1 MRPEPRSADPLS
13 ENLRHPGQAP
23 DGTVVLHRPTPF
35 LSSDSTAADYD
46 AWPLGSPPQAANRS
60 RHHPAALAIRPNRW
74 ARNDAGANAGR
85 PHPPGR
91 LRAQA
96 PSFSAASQTGRAL
109 APSDDG
115 SAWCHS
121 AASRSPGQWTR
132 RKRKPG
138 LVYPDRLPTFGFR
151 LVGHLTHM
159 GQLGI
164 FFFLLASLLLSE
176 IGLVLLFLTRAF
188 LLAARLFGR
197 HGCLRDVYITRI

>member
-96 PSFSAASQTGRAL
+96 PSFSAASQTGRVL
-109 APSDDG
+109 S
-115 SAWCHS
+115 
-121 AASRSPGQWTR
+121 
-132 RKRKPG
+132 
-138 LVYPDRLPTFGFR
+138 
-151 LVGHLTHM
+151 
-159 GQLGI
+159 
-164 FFFLLASLLLSE
+164 LSE
-176 IGLVLLFLTRAF
+176 RRVGMVPLCGQPLTGAMDSAKKKTRSQCFLPGPATDVWIQTCRTSHPYGTAWNLFLSLGEPPFVRDWARAAF
-188 LLAARLFGR
+188 SYPSLPS
-197 HGCLRDVYITRI
+197 